1 MKNFNSSKTNWFKK
15 PKRLIEA
22 FITEINTLERRY
34 TDTRLNY
41 YQYAKT
47 FFRKNMTYLLDQ
59 GSLLREKVKS
69 KGQHIIFSLQYAF
82 TRDNIYLSKSG
93 SLLQWNVKLTNMQ
106 QKFSQEQ
113 ILCTPHG
120 RSKTEISLG
129 REENVL
135 FFRRLGEKLRKHL
148 TFGTIVFNFSNIW
161 EI

>member
-22 FITEINTLERRY
+22 FITEIYTFKRRY
-34 TDTRLNY
+34 ADTRLNY

-69 KGQHIIFSLQYAF
+69 KGQHITFSLQYAF

-93 SLLQWNVKLTNMQ
+93 SLLQ
-106 QKFSQEQ
+106 
-113 ILCTPHG
+113 
-120 RSKTEISLG
+120 
-129 REENVL
+129 
-135 FFRRLGEKLRKHL
+135 
-148 TFGTIVFNFSNIW
+148 
-161 EI
+161 